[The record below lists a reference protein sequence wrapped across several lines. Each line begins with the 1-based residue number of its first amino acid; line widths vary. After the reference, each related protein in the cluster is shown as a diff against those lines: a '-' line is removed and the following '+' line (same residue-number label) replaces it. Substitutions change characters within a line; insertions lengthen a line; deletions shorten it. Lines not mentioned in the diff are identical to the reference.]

1 MRTETDSE
9 KSSKEVLAVT
19 GKGGVGK
26 TTFTAILA
34 KILAAEG
41 VNLLAVDAD
50 PPVSLTYAL
59 GAQPIKTVGDMR
71 SRLIEDPTA
80 KRKFNNKHTRD
91 VVKEEALMELDGMS
105 LLVLGRAEGPGC
117 YCGLNQLLKF
127 GIESLVEQYDITLID
142 CEAGIEQ
149 INRRVIDSISKL
161 IMISDATL
169 KGLLTAAYLSD
180 IASKHGVTGPYETG
194 LVINRADKGVE
205 VLVNKAQE
213 MGLHVLGVIPPDDNV
228 AEYDRMGRPTI
239 ELPDDSPSVAA
250 AREIRKGSD
259 RPVDSLLFQDIFAK
273 NQNAFMVTRRCIE
286 ATVEFK

>member
-1 MRTETDSE
+1 MTNDKGADSPHR
-9 KSSKEVLAVT
+9 EVLAIT

-34 KILAAEG
+34 KILAADG

-59 GAQPIKTVGDMR
+59 GAQPTRTVGDMR
-71 SRLIEDPTA
+71 SRLIEDPAA
-80 KRKFNNKHTRD
+80 KRKFNERHTRD
-91 VVKEEALMELDGMS
+91 VVKDEVLIALDGMS

-127 GIESLVEQYDITLID
+127 GIESLTEQYEVTLID

-169 KGLLTAAYLSD
+169 KGLQTAAYLKD

-194 LVINRADKGVE
+194 LVINRAGEGVE
-205 VLVNKAQE
+205 PLKQKASE
-213 MGLHVLGVIPPDDNV
+213 MGMDVLGVIPPDENV
-228 AEYDRMGRPTI
+228 AEYDRVGRPTI
-239 ELPDDSPSVAA
+239 ELPDDSPSVLAVRAILAGLRAA
-250 AREIRKGSD
+250 E
-259 RPVDSLLFQDIFAK
+259 
-273 NQNAFMVTRRCIE
+273 
-286 ATVEFK
+286 